1 MSRKFFIQ
9 DEDERTYEVEEL
21 EEAPVD
27 NKSNTESEIKTNDES
42 LSEDEIVALKKLA
55 SVADKLVAMCETSD
69 ETPEPDEDKEDD
81 EIDED
86 EKDDEK
92 VLDTD
97 EDIEEMKPR
106 DSKKSF
112 GSIERKRKANDSIDT
127 DQMSIAEAWTKR
139 YGGNR

>member
-9 DEDERTYEVEEL
+9 DEDEKTYEVEEI
-21 EEAPVD
+21 EEAPIET
-27 NKSNTESEIKTNDES
+27 KSEKESEIKTNDEG

-69 ETPEPDEDKEDD
+69 EETEETETEEDD
-81 EIDED
+81 ETE
-86 EKDDEK
+86 ENEEN

-97 EDIEEMKPR
+97 EDIEEMKSR

-112 GSIERKRKANDSIDT
+112 GSIERKKKANDSFDN
-127 DQMSIAEAWTKR
+127 DQMSIAEAWAKR
-139 YGGNR
+139 YGGNK